1 MKKRLPIIII
11 AVLVVVFAGLGFY
24 SHQKSKIKYNTSYVN
39 GNTAGNLYN
48 AGLFCEKNGTVYFA
62 NPDDDYR
69 LYSMDTN
76 GNHLKKLSYDR
87 VMYINADDHYVY
99 YVRNN
104 ENNGTGFD
112 FFSYARNSL
121 CRIDQNGE
129 NTKILDKD
137 PCLYASLVG
146 NYIYYLHY
154 DDKDATT
161 LYKIGIDGEGRK
173 KVYSP
178 YIFTCSTLGQYIY
191 TSGTESDGAIYQ
203 LDTASDSLSKVYECN
218 SFKPIVTS
226 DDNVYYMDVDQ
237 NNALVHTNMKSG
249 HPVTLTKD
257 SLDLYNVYGS
267 SIFYQR
273 YSEDNP
279 ALCMIK
285 NDGSG
290 YQELA
295 QGNYSNINVTSS
307 YIYFTDFKTK
317 EVFCTPTDHP
327 GTLTAFHPGVI
338 IYKTV
343 KEEEPKNAV
352 PPLLFFKTSITL
364 RAKIKQGKLIGFRHI
379 AKQSQITHQFYG
391 CL

>member
-69 LYSMDTN
+69 LYSMDTS

-161 LYKIGIDGEGRK
+161 LYKIGIDGKGRK

-203 LDTASDSLSKVYECN
+203 LEKLY
-218 SFKPIVTS
+218 
-226 DDNVYYMDVDQ
+226 
-237 NNALVHTNMKSG
+237 L
-249 HPVTLTKD
+249 HPQ
-257 SLDLYNVYGS
+257 
-267 SIFYQR
+267 IR
-273 YSEDNP
+273 YS
-279 ALCMIK
+279 A
-285 NDGSG
+285 
-290 YQELA
+290 
-295 QGNYSNINVTSS
+295 
-307 YIYFTDFKTK
+307 
-317 EVFCTPTDHP
+317 H
-327 GTLTAFHPGVI
+327 
-338 IYKTV
+338 
-343 KEEEPKNAV
+343 
-352 PPLLFFKTSITL
+352 
-364 RAKIKQGKLIGFRHI
+364 RRRH
-379 AKQSQITHQFYG
+379 
-391 CL
+391 

>member
-161 LYKIGIDGEGRK
+161 LYKIGIDGKGRK

-178 YIFTCSTLGQYIY
+178 YIFTRLYTGGIISADAVPHRQHTQQRKQHCTQKHRDAHQRHSAELPQDDAHEYAGHPDQKHACKHALHCQAVSRDIKRHFCSCRGQQQQRQRRKRGIAYPQQ
-191 TSGTESDGAIYQ
+191 TVFRS
-203 LDTASDSLSKVYECN
+203 LRTAHHIGGQQN
-218 SFKPIVTS
+218 
-226 DDNVYYMDVDQ
+226 NDVDGRHTAQ
-237 NNALVHTNMKSG
+237 FKKALTRILGIRKSLRQCAPKCAEQIFRLHG
-249 HPVTLTKD
+249 DKQQIHRAQHEQSRKD
-257 SLDLYNVYGS
+257 
-267 SIFYQR
+267 
-273 YSEDNP
+273 
-279 ALCMIK
+279 C
-285 NDGSG
+285 
-290 YQELA
+290 
-295 QGNYSNINVTSS
+295 
-307 YIYFTDFKTK
+307 
-317 EVFCTPTDHP
+317 
-327 GTLTAFHPGVI
+327 
-338 IYKTV
+338 
-343 KEEEPKNAV
+343 
-352 PPLLFFKTSITL
+352 
-364 RAKIKQGKLIGFRHI
+364 
-379 AKQSQITHQFYG
+379 
-391 CL
+391 

>member
-129 NTKILDKD
+129 NTKILDMTRM
-137 PCLYASLVG
+137 LQRFTRSESMA
-146 NYIYYLHY
+146 
-154 DDKDATT
+154 KDA
-161 LYKIGIDGEGRK
+161 K
-173 KVYSP
+173 K
-178 YIFTCSTLGQYIY
+178 YIRLTFLHAARWVSIFIPA
-191 TSGTESDGAIYQ
+191 EP
-203 LDTASDSLSKVYECN
+203 KVTVP
-218 SFKPIVTS
+218 SISWIP
-226 DDNVYYMDVDQ
+226 
-237 NNALVHTNMKSG
+237 
-249 HPVTLTKD
+249 PVT
-257 SLDLYNVYGS
+257 V
-267 SIFYQR
+267 
-273 YSEDNP
+273 
-279 ALCMIK
+279 
-285 NDGSG
+285 
-290 YQELA
+290 
-295 QGNYSNINVTSS
+295 
-307 YIYFTDFKTK
+307 
-317 EVFCTPTDHP
+317 
-327 GTLTAFHPGVI
+327 
-338 IYKTV
+338 
-343 KEEEPKNAV
+343 
-352 PPLLFFKTSITL
+352 
-364 RAKIKQGKLIGFRHI
+364 
-379 AKQSQITHQFYG
+379 
-391 CL
+391 

>member
-1 MKKRLPIIII
+1 MSTEILPETFTMPACFVRKTEPFI
-11 AVLVVVFAGLGFY
+11 LV
-24 SHQKSKIKYNTSYVN
+24 
-39 GNTAGNLYN
+39 
-48 AGLFCEKNGTVYFA
+48 

-76 GNHLKKLSYDR
+76 GNHLKNS
-87 VMYINADDHYVY
+87 VMTVSCISTPMTIMYTMYAIMK
-99 YVRNN
+99 
-104 ENNGTGFD
+104 NNGTGFD

-173 KVYSP
+173 K
-178 YIFTCSTLGQYIY
+178 YIRLTFLCSTLGQYIY
-191 TSGTESDGAIYQ
+191 TSGTESDGSIYQ

-257 SLDLYNVYGS
+257 TEAVFFISA
-267 SIFYQR
+267 IP
-273 YSEDNP
+273 EDNP
-279 ALCMIK
+279 PF
-285 NDGSG
+285 
-290 YQELA
+290 
-295 QGNYSNINVTSS
+295 V
-307 YIYFTDFKTK
+307 
-317 EVFCTPTDHP
+317 
-327 GTLTAFHPGVI
+327 
-338 IYKTV
+338 
-343 KEEEPKNAV
+343 
-352 PPLLFFKTSITL
+352 
-364 RAKIKQGKLIGFRHI
+364 
-379 AKQSQITHQFYG
+379 
-391 CL
+391 

>member
-1 MKKRLPIIII
+1 MEPDLISSPTQETVCAELTRM
-11 AVLVVVFAGLGFY
+11 
-24 SHQKSKIKYNTSYVN
+24 
-39 GNTAGNLYN
+39 
-48 AGLFCEKNGTVYFA
+48 EK
-62 NPDDDYR
+62 
-69 LYSMDTN
+69 
-76 GNHLKKLSYDR
+76 
-87 VMYINADDHYVY
+87 
-99 YVRNN
+99 
-104 ENNGTGFD
+104 
-112 FFSYARNSL
+112 
-121 CRIDQNGE
+121 

-267 SIFYQR
+267 SIFFI
-273 YSEDNP
+273 SAIP
-279 ALCMIK
+279 
-285 NDGSG
+285 
-290 YQELA
+290 
-295 QGNYSNINVTSS
+295 
-307 YIYFTDFKTK
+307 KT
-317 EVFCTPTDHP
+317 
-327 GTLTAFHPGVI
+327 I
-338 IYKTV
+338 R
-343 KEEEPKNAV
+343 
-352 PPLLFFKTSITL
+352 PLYDQK
-364 RAKIKQGKLIGFRHI
+364 
-379 AKQSQITHQFYG
+379 
-391 CL
+391 

>member
-11 AVLVVVFAGLGFY
+11 VVLVVVFAGLGFY

-203 LDTASDSLSKVYECN
+203 LDTSNDSLSKVYECN

-226 DDNVYYMDVDQ
+226 DNNVYYMDVDQ
-237 NNALVHTNMKSG
+237 NNALVHTNMKAG

-273 YSEDNP
+273 YSEDHP

-317 EVFCTPTDHP
+317 EMFCTPTDHP

-338 IYKTV
+338 K
-343 KEEEPKNAV
+343 K
-352 PPLLFFKTSITL
+352 
-364 RAKIKQGKLIGFRHI
+364 
-379 AKQSQITHQFYG
+379 
-391 CL
+391 

>member
-11 AVLVVVFAGLGFY
+11 AVFVIVFAGIGIY
-24 SHQKSKIKYNTSYVN
+24 DHQKSKIHYNTSYVN

-69 LYSMDTN
+69 LYSMDTS
-76 GNHLKKLSYDR
+76 GGHLKKLSYDR

-104 ENNGTGFD
+104 ENRGTGFD

-129 NTKILDKD
+129 NVKILDKD

-154 DDKDATT
+154 DTEDATT
-161 LYKIGIDGEGRK
+161 LYKIGIDGKGRK
-173 KVYSP
+173 KVYTP

-191 TSGTESDGAIYQ
+191 TSGTENDGAIYRF
-203 LDTASDSLSKVYECN
+203 DTADDNLEKVYDCN
-218 SFKPIVTS
+218 SFKPIVTG
-226 DDNVYYMDVDQ
+226 DDDVYYMDVNQ
-237 NNALVHTNMKSG
+237 NNALVHTNMTFS
-249 HPVTLTKD
+249 HPVTLTTD

-267 SIFYQR
+267 SIYYQR
-273 YSEDNP
+273 YSKSNP

-290 YQELA
+290 YRELA

-307 YIYFTDFKTK
+307 YIYFTDYNTK
-317 EVFCTPTDHP
+317 DVFCMPTDHP
-327 GTLTAFHPGVI
+327 GELQAFHPGVI
-338 IYKTV
+338 DK
-343 KEEEPKNAV
+343 K
-352 PPLLFFKTSITL
+352 
-364 RAKIKQGKLIGFRHI
+364 
-379 AKQSQITHQFYG
+379 
-391 CL
+391 

>member
-1 MKKRLPIIII
+1 
-11 AVLVVVFAGLGFY
+11 
-24 SHQKSKIKYNTSYVN
+24 
-39 GNTAGNLYN
+39 
-48 AGLFCEKNGTVYFA
+48 
-62 NPDDDYR
+62 
-69 LYSMDTN
+69 MDTN

-191 TSGTESDGAIYQ
+191 TSGTESDGSIYQ

-317 EVFCTPTDHP
+317 EMFCTPTDHP

-338 IYKTV
+338 K
-343 KEEEPKNAV
+343 K
-352 PPLLFFKTSITL
+352 
-364 RAKIKQGKLIGFRHI
+364 
-379 AKQSQITHQFYG
+379 
-391 CL
+391 

>member
-1 MKKRLPIIII
+1 MPRLSETTFIICTMMTRM
-11 AVLVVVFAGLGFY
+11 LQRFTR
-24 SHQKSKIKYNTSYVN
+24 S
-39 GNTAGNLYN
+39 
-48 AGLFCEKNGTVYFA
+48 E
-62 NPDDDYR
+62 
-69 LYSMDTN
+69 SM
-76 GNHLKKLSYDR
+76 
-87 VMYINADDHYVY
+87 A
-99 YVRNN
+99 
-104 ENNGTGFD
+104 
-112 FFSYARNSL
+112 
-121 CRIDQNGE
+121 
-129 NTKILDKD
+129 
-137 PCLYASLVG
+137 
-146 NYIYYLHY
+146 
-154 DDKDATT
+154 KDA
-161 LYKIGIDGEGRK
+161 K
-173 KVYSP
+173 K
-178 YIFTCSTLGQYIY
+178 YIRLTFLHGSTLGQYIY

-317 EVFCTPTDHP
+317 EMFCTPTDHP

-338 IYKTV
+338 K
-343 KEEEPKNAV
+343 K
-352 PPLLFFKTSITL
+352 
-364 RAKIKQGKLIGFRHI
+364 
-379 AKQSQITHQFYG
+379 
-391 CL
+391 

>member
-1 MKKRLPIIII
+1 MGSEMCIRD
-11 AVLVVVFAGLGFY
+11 
-24 SHQKSKIKYNTSYVN
+24 S
-39 GNTAGNLYN
+39 
-48 AGLFCEKNGTVYFA
+48 
-62 NPDDDYR
+62 
-69 LYSMDTN
+69 
-76 GNHLKKLSYDR
+76 
-87 VMYINADDHYVY
+87 
-99 YVRNN
+99 
-104 ENNGTGFD
+104 
-112 FFSYARNSL
+112 
-121 CRIDQNGE
+121 
-129 NTKILDKD
+129 KD

-273 YSEDNP
+273 YSEDHP

-317 EVFCTPTDHP
+317 EMFCTPTDHP

-338 IYKTV
+338 K
-343 KEEEPKNAV
+343 K
-352 PPLLFFKTSITL
+352 
-364 RAKIKQGKLIGFRHI
+364 
-379 AKQSQITHQFYG
+379 
-391 CL
+391 

>member
-11 AVLVVVFAGLGFY
+11 AVFVVVFAGLGFY
-24 SHQKSKIKYNTSYVN
+24 SHQKNKIKYNTSYVN

-226 DDNVYYMDVDQ
+226 DDNVYYMDVDLYHYYLGREDQ
-237 NNALVHTNMKSG
+237 SVNEKVLMKRIDQQIYVTRLVSQCANLDEVAKK
-249 HPVTLTKD
+249 HPKLA
-257 SLDLYNVYGS
+257 VYMRRNISIMMAIS
-267 SIFYQR
+267 SIHLLLINTPEAYQKR
-273 YSEDNP
+273 KQLWQDIRKRNA
-279 ALCMIK
+279 ALYYQLK
-285 NDGSG
+285 YRTLSG
-290 YQELA
+290 LTYLPGKVGGKLTIGGYRLA
-295 QGNYSNINVTSS
+295 NR
-307 YIYFTDFKTK
+307 
-317 EVFCTPTDHP
+317 
-327 GTLTAFHPGVI
+327 
-338 IYKTV
+338 IYK
-343 KEEEPKNAV
+343 
-352 PPLLFFKTSITL
+352 F
-364 RAKIKQGKLIGFRHI
+364 Q
-379 AKQSQITHQFYG
+379 
-391 CL
+391 